1 MTKPLRQTM
10 PTISAF
16 IDEMRE
22 AFGADDIN
30 ASIKAGMAGQPTFY
44 ACEGGATVGT
54 KDTRPGIPLSRMVID
69 APDATVQAGGANKG
83 ARK

>member
-10 PTISAF
+10 PTVSAF

-22 AFGADDIN
+22 AFGADEIN

-44 ACEGGATVGT
+44 ACEGGVTVGT
-54 KDTRPGIPLSRMVID
+54 KDTRTGFPLSRMVID
-69 APDATVQAGGANKG
+69 APDAPVQAGRIK
-83 ARK
+83 KC